1 MRIRLPLT
9 VGAVLLLVAV
19 AACGSESEATG
30 ADDGSATIVTALYP
44 LAFVAE
50 RVGGEHVTVANLA
63 SPGVEPHDVE
73 LSPQQVGEIADASLV
88 LYLDGFAPA
97 VGEAADQNASDR
109 LFEVSTV
116 VDLMP
121 AVASDDHGDH
131 GETDP
136 HFWLDPTKV
145 SELAHGLAERLAE
158 LDPDHAADF
167 RARADALEAELG
179 ELDASYENS
188 LASCESATLVTSHD
202 AFGYLAARYGL
213 EQVGV
218 AGLEPDA
225 EPSAARIAEVQQ
237 IIRDNGTSTIFFE
250 SLGSSDIADTI
261 ASDLGVASA
270 SLSPLE
276 SQPEDGDYLTAMLD
290 NLEALQ
296 AGLRCS

>member
-1 MRIRLPLT
+1 
-9 VGAVLLLVAV
+9 
-19 AACGSESEATG
+19 
-30 ADDGSATIVTALYP
+30 
-44 LAFVAE
+44 
-50 RVGGEHVTVANLA
+50 
-63 SPGVEPHDVE
+63 
-73 LSPQQVGEIADASLV
+73 
-88 LYLDGFAPA
+88 
-97 VGEAADQNASDR
+97 
-109 LFEVSTV
+109 
-116 VDLMP
+116 
-121 AVASDDHGDH
+121 
-131 GETDP
+131 
-136 HFWLDPTKV
+136 
-145 SELAHGLAERLAE
+145 
-158 LDPDHAADF
+158 
-167 RARADALEAELG
+167 
-179 ELDASYENS
+179 
-188 LASCESATLVTSHD
+188 
-202 AFGYLAARYGL
+202 L